1 MALNKVMLI
10 GNVGNDPEIRYL
22 DSNPQ
27 SPQGNAKVASFR
39 LATTE
44 RYRDRNGE
52 TRENTEWHNIVAWR
66 SNADLVEK
74 FVHKGSQIYI
84 EGKLRTRQWTDQTGN
99 KRFTTE
105 VQADNIQLLGK
116 RPDAPQGGQPGQ
128 PGQGTPGGYQ
138 GQNGYSGQS
147 GYQGSYAP
155 AGPAPQ
161 PAAPAY
167 APPPAQP
174 VYPTPA
180 AAVNPTQRVV
190 QGFGPPAA
198 FLSKA
203 PYSSTSSTGQ
213 WSEPKISSWMA
224 VERMRSRRAAE
235 TTK

>member
-105 VQADNIQLLGK
+105 IQADNIQLLGK
-116 RPDAPQGGQPGQ
+116 RPDAPQGGQ
-128 PGQGTPGGYQ
+128 GGYQ
-138 GQNGYSGQS
+138 GGYSGQGFQGQGAQG
-147 GYQGSYAP
+147 GYAPAAP
-155 AGPAPQ
+155 AGPAPMGPSQ

-167 APPPAQP
+167 APQPSQP
-174 VYPTPA
+174 VYPAPGAAPA
-180 AAVNPTQRVV
+180 P
-190 QGFGPPAA
+190 
-198 FLSKA
+198 SDA
-203 PYSSTSSTGQ
+203 PDDDL
-213 WSEPKISSWMA
+213 PF
-224 VERMRSRRAAE
+224 
-235 TTK
+235 

>member
-128 PGQGTPGGYQ
+128 GQNGYQ
-138 GQNGYSGQS
+138 GQQGAGYQGGYSGQ
-147 GYQGSYAP
+147 GFQGQGGQP
-155 AGPAPQ
+155 AGPAPMGPSQ

-167 APPPAQP
+167 APQPSQP
-174 VYPTPA
+174 VYPAPGAAPTP
-180 AAVNPTQRVV
+180 
-190 QGFGPPAA
+190 
-198 FLSKA
+198 SDA
-203 PYSSTSSTGQ
+203 PDDDL
-213 WSEPKISSWMA
+213 PF
-224 VERMRSRRAAE
+224 
-235 TTK
+235 

>member
-27 SPQGNAKVASFR
+27 SPQGNTKVASFR

-52 TRENTEWHNIVAWR
+52 TRENTEWHSIVAWR

-74 FVHKGSQIYI
+74 FVHKGSQIFI

-105 VQADNIQLLGK
+105 IQADNIQLLGK

-128 PGQGTPGGYQ
+128 GTPGGYAGPNDYRGQ
-138 GQNGYSGQS
+138 G
-147 GYQGSYAP
+147 GYQGQGGQGNFQGGYAGQGFQGQGGQPAGPQGGYAP
-155 AGPAPQ
+155 AGPAPMG
-161 PAAPAY
+161 PS
-167 APPPAQP
+167 PPAQP
-174 VYPTPA
+174 SAPVYPAPGAAPA
-180 AAVNPTQRVV
+180 P
-190 QGFGPPAA
+190 
-198 FLSKA
+198 SDA
-203 PYSSTSSTGQ
+203 PDDDL
-213 WSEPKISSWMA
+213 PF
-224 VERMRSRRAAE
+224 
-235 TTK
+235 